1 MVLGAT
7 GTGKSTQA
15 NAIFGQEVFKT
26 SSTLASCTTKTDI
39 KIAPIKMCEDHK
51 FKGQNLLKIVD
62 TPGLQDSENRDTVHV
77 KDMVDSIKALKY
89 VNQF

>member
-1 MVLGAT
+1 
-7 GTGKSTQA
+7 
-15 NAIFGQEVFKT
+15 
-26 SSTLASCTTKTDI
+26 
-39 KIAPIKMCEDHK
+39 MCEDHK

-62 TPGLQDSENRDTVHV
+62 TPGLQDSENRDAVHV